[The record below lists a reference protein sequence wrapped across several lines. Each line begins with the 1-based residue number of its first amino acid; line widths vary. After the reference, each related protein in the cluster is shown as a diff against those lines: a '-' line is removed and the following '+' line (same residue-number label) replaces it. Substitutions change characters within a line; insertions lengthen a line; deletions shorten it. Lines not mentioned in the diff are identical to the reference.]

1 MELSF
6 LLQDHR
12 IPVPDALKFEL
23 SCSCDAESFVP
34 SLSFVAA
41 DIKNMA
47 AALVLTCVSCS
58 SFELHFDASNHFH
71 TRTSTI

>member
-12 IPVPDALKFEL
+12 IPVPLHSSL
-23 SCSCDAESFVP
+23 SYHVRVMQNLFVPGP

-58 SFELHFDASNHFH
+58 SFELHFGAS
-71 TRTSTI
+71 